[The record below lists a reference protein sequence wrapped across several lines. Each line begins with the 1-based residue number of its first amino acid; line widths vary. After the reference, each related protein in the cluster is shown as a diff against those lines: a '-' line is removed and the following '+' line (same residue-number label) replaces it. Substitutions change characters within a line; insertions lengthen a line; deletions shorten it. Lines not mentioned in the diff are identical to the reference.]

1 MKLRLLNGSH
11 QALAYLGYLAGYR
24 LVDEAARDPMF
35 SDLLL
40 GYMDE
45 EATPTLP
52 PVPGIDL
59 GAYKRTLIERF
70 SNPQIRD
77 TIARLCAFS
86 SDRIPRW
93 VLPVIRQQLASGGEI
108 RRSAAVVASWARY
121 AEGTDE
127 DGQPIEIVDRLRE
140 SLTERARWQRDDP
153 DAFIA
158 NRAVFGDL
166 AENQRF
172 SSAYR
177 AALTSLHERGTRA
190 TLAWLAD
197 GKPAS

>member
-1 MKLRLLNGSH
+1 
-11 QALAYLGYLAGYR
+11 
-24 LVDEAARDPMF
+24 MF
-35 SDLLL
+35 RDLLL

-77 TIARLCAFS
+77 TIARLCAYS
-86 SDRIPRW
+86 SDRIPKW
-93 VLPVIRQQLASGGEI
+93 LLPVIRHQLAAGGEI
-108 RRSAAVVASWARY
+108 RRSAAIVASWARY

-127 DGQPIEIVDRLRE
+127 DGQPIEIVDRLRDT
-140 SLTERARWQRDDP
+140 LTERARRQRDDP

-158 NRAVFGDL
+158 NQAVFGDL
-166 AENQRF
+166 AENDRF
-172 SSAYR
+172 PRRLPGRARPPAPARRPWRPWPGWPMAIRPPEPRSSAR
-177 AALTSLHERGTRA
+177 VA
-190 TLAWLAD
+190 LAWP
-197 GKPAS
+197 GPAA